1 MNPDP
6 GTNYFVQILFLFCLI
21 LINAFFAAAEMAIVS
36 SNRNKIKMLAQD
48 GNKKAV
54 LVQDLMEEPN
64 QFLSTIQIAITL
76 AGFLSSASA
85 AVGMSDDLGAKLAL
99 LHIPYSNQVAVV
111 VVTLILSYFTL
122 VLGELYPKRLAL
134 HHAEGIAMATVK
146 PILIISKVTKP
157 FVWVLSVSLNF
168 LLKITRQDIGVGE
181 DEYSEDEVKSMLQVG
196 RDAGALK
203 EEGRKM
209 IDSIFAFDDK
219 LAYEIMTP
227 RTDVFTID
235 IEDPIEEYLD
245 DLMELHY
252 SRIPVYEGDLDN
264 IIGIL
269 NIKDYFV
276 RAKTDGFDGVDIRSI
291 LRKPYFVPATKNI
304 DSLFF
309 DLQATKNQIAVL
321 IDEYG
326 GFSGIVTTED
336 LIEEIVGDIE
346 DEYDDENDYIEQ
358 IDEKVFIVHGLAY
371 LSDINECTGM
381 KLESENSE
389 TIGGFLIDIL
399 GEIPDEDE
407 KDRIV
412 KCGNC
417 TLTIMS
423 VKERRIEKV
432 KIEIAEEERCEENA
446 KNEENNGKD

>member
-6 GTNYFVQILFLFCLI
+6 GTNYFVQLLFLSCLI

-36 SNRNKIKMLAQD
+36 SNRNKIKVLAQD
-48 GNKKAV
+48 GNPKAV
-54 LVQDLMEEPN
+54 LVQNLMEEPN

-85 AVGMSDDLGAKLAL
+85 AVGMSDDLGAQLAL
-99 LHIPYSNQVAVV
+99 LHIPYSKQVAVV

-146 PILIISKVTKP
+146 PIMLISKIARP
-157 FVWVLSVSLNF
+157 FVWILSVSLNF
-168 LLKITRQDIGVGE
+168 LLKITKQSVGADE

-235 IEDPIEEYLD
+235 VNDPIEEYMD

-252 SRIPVYEGDLDN
+252 SRIPVYENDLDN

-269 NIKDYFV
+269 NIKDYFL
-276 RAKTDGFDGVDIRSI
+276 RAKTDGFEGVNIRDI
-291 LRKPYFVPATKNI
+291 LRKPHFVPETKNI

-346 DEYDDENDYIEQ
+346 DEYDDENNNIEQ
-358 IDEKVFIVHGLAY
+358 VSENVFIVDGFAY
-371 LSDINECTGM
+371 LSDINECTGL
-381 KLESENSE
+381 KLDSETSE

-407 KDRIV
+407 RDRVIEYE
-412 KCGNC
+412 NC
-417 TLTIMS
+417 TFTILS

-432 KIEIAEEERCEENA
+432 KIEITEEESFEGNG
-446 KNEENNGKD
+446 KNEDKNGKD

>member
-6 GTNYFVQILFLFCLI
+6 DTGYTLQLLVLACLI

-36 SNRNKIKMLAQD
+36 SNRNKIKIHAQS

-54 LVQDLMEEPN
+54 LVQELMDSPN

-76 AGFLSSASA
+76 AGFLSSAFA
-85 AVGMSDDLGAKLAL
+85 AVSMSDDLGAFFASFG
-99 LHIPYSNQVAVV
+99 IPYAKQIAVV

-122 VLGELYPKRLAL
+122 VLGELYPKRIGLL
-134 HHAEGIAMATVK
+134 HAEKIAMFAVK
-146 PILIISKVTKP
+146 PIMMISKITKP
-157 FVWVLSVSLNF
+157 FVWILSVSLNF
-168 LLKITRQDIGVGE
+168 LLKLTRQNVNVEG
-181 DEYSEDEVKSMLQVG
+181 DEFSEDEVKSMLEVG
-196 RDAGALK
+196 RDTGVLK

-209 IDSIFAFDDK
+209 IDSIFDFDDK

-227 RTDVFTID
+227 RTDVFAID
-235 IEDPIEEYLD
+235 IDDPVEEFID
-245 DLMELHY
+245 ELMELHY
-252 SRIPVYEGDLDN
+252 SRIPVYENDLDN
-264 IIGIL
+264 IIGVL
-269 NIKDYFV
+269 HIKDYFI
-276 RAKTDGFDGVDIRSI
+276 RAKTDGFYGVNISKI

-309 DLQATKNQIAVL
+309 DLQASKNQIAIL

-346 DEYDDENDYIEQ
+346 DEYDDDGSDIEQ
-358 IDEKVFIVHGLAY
+358 VAENIYIVDGFSY
-371 LSDINECTGM
+371 LDDINEILG
-381 KLESENSE
+381 LNLDSEDSE
-389 TIGGFLIDIL
+389 TIGGFIIDLL

-412 KCGNC
+412 EYNNC
-417 TLTIMS
+417 IFTILS
-423 VKERRIEKV
+423 VKERRIEKI
-432 KIEIAEEERCEENA
+432 KIEITE
-446 KNEENNGKD
+446 NEELTESENNEDKNGKN